1 LVLQH
6 SDDFSNEYF
15 RYGGNMQEKN
25 VASIFLEIFVVVAI
39 LGTLSAIGLPRVGPM
54 FNRGKVES
62 QESEL
67 HNIQTAVTE
76 MLYDSVTGALES
88 VGPTA
93 DMSQVRT
100 TDTPSLALVYYL
112 RGLDGDSVRSHCTY
126 TFATDGTVKQV
137 LF

>member
-1 LVLQH
+1 
-6 SDDFSNEYF
+6 
-15 RYGGNMQEKN
+15 MQEKN
-25 VASIFLEIFVVVAI
+25 VASLFLEIFVVVAI
-39 LGTLSAIGLPRVGPM
+39 LGTLSAVALPRVGPM
-54 FNRGKVES
+54 FHKGNVAS
-62 QESEL
+62 QETEL
-67 HNIQTAVTE
+67 HNIQTAMTE
-76 MLYDSVTGALES
+76 MLIDSVTGTIEP

-126 TFATDGTVKQV
+126 TFTADGAVKQV